1 MNFGDKIL
9 VVLNKMV
16 VPEYD
21 HIDHVMYKVYGT
33 SKKFYEIIFVV
44 KEEKYGGMSVDLKKE
59 ISFKAQDLVPM
70 VGLERHE
77 DYAVYFGNGKRKYL
91 NGAMRDYNVMCG

>member
-21 HIDHVMYKVYGT
+21 HIDSVMYKVFGLV
-33 SKKFYEIIFVV
+33 SKKRYYEIIFVI
-44 KEEKYGGMSVDLKKE
+44 KEGYSDMSVDMKKE
-59 ISFKAQDLVPM
+59 ISFKAQDLIPM
-70 VGLERHE
+70 VGLEKHE
-77 DYAVYFGNGKRKYL
+77 DYGVYFKINNRK
-91 NGAMRDYNVMCG
+91 VVSWE